1 MLWNLSTNEEV
12 YKMNFKLASIKA
24 SAILIPTY
32 AVAFYTEKMVYTIPM
47 LAAATV
53 FVTALNFEEIF
64 SKKNDLNLSGESTKM
79 EGKTDMTASKE
90 VDIEGE

>member
-1 MLWNLSTNEEV
+1 
-12 YKMNFKLASIKA
+12 
-24 SAILIPTY
+24 
-32 AVAFYTEKMVYTIPM
+32 M